1 MRFDLV
7 DFQLFIAVADERT
20 AIGGTPAQGRA
31 ALKYP
36 GYTAHAPRHCERSE
50 AIQSLGYGYHWIAS
64 SLCSSQ

>member
-7 DFQLFIAVADERT
+7 DLQLFIAVATEGT

-36 GYTAHAPRHCERSE
+36 GHTAHVPRHCERSE
-50 AIQSLGYGYHWIAS
+50 AIQSLGYGCNGIAS